1 MRAVI
6 RTTLILGTI
15 SASAFTAP
23 HLVAAKQQ
31 QDVGKPNLVV
41 DISDKQLTLRLG
53 DSVVQTYYVATGQGG
68 YPTPTGNFTI
78 RKLTW
83 NPSWTP
89 PPDAKWAKNKSAT
102 EPGDPKNPM
111 KVVKI
116 FFKEPDY
123 YIHGTGDDDSIGTA
137 ASHGCVRMGTDE
149 VMEVG
154 KWVMEHGGSPQQESW
169 FWRVLHFKNQE
180 KVIYLSQPIPIKV
193 VS

>member
-6 RTTLILGTI
+6 RTAVVLGAI
-15 SASAFTAP
+15 SASAFMAP
-23 HLVAAKQQ
+23 DLAASGRVDPQ
-31 QDVGKPNLVV
+31 PYMIA
-41 DISDKQLTLRLG
+41 DISDKQLTLMLG
-53 DSVVQTYYVATGQGG
+53 DSVVQTYYIATGQDG

-89 PPDAKWAKNKSAT
+89 PPGAKWAKNKKAT
-102 EPGDPKNPM
+102 DPGDPKNPM

-123 YIHGTGDDDSIGTA
+123 YIHGTGDVESIGSA
-137 ASHGCVRMGTDE
+137 ASHGCMRMDPDD

-154 KWVMEHGGSPQQESW
+154 KWVMEHGGSPQEESW
-169 FWRVLHFKNQE
+169 FWRVLHFRNQE

-193 VS
+193 VE

>member
-1 MRAVI
+1 MRALI
-6 RTTLILGTI
+6 RTAVILGTI
-15 SASAFTAP
+15 SASALMAP
-23 HLVAAKQQ
+23 DVMASGKQDPQ
-31 QDVGKPNLVV
+31 PNLVAS
-41 DISDKQLTLRLG
+41 ISNKQLLLKLG
-53 DSVVQTYYVATGQGG
+53 DSVVQTYYVATGQDN

-102 EPGDPKNPM
+102 APGDPKNPM

-123 YIHGTGDDDSIGTA
+123 YIHGTGDVESIGSA
-137 ASHGCVRMGTDE
+137 ASHGCLRMDPDE

-154 KWVMEHGGSPQQESW
+154 KWVMENGGSAQQENW
-169 FWRVLHFKNQE
+169 FMRVLHFRNEE

-193 VS
+193 IA

>member
-6 RTTLILGTI
+6 RTAVILGAI
-15 SASAFTAP
+15 SASAMMAP
-23 HLVAAKQQ
+23 DLMASGRVDPQPYLIA
-31 QDVGKPNLVV
+31 
-41 DISDKQLTLRLG
+41 DISDKQLTLMLG
-53 DSVVQTYYVATGQGG
+53 DSVVQTYYIATGQDG

-89 PPDAKWAKNKSAT
+89 PPGAKWAKNKKAT
-102 EPGDPKNPM
+102 DPGDPKNPM

-123 YIHGTGDDDSIGTA
+123 YIHGTGDVESIGTA
-137 ASHGCVRMGTDE
+137 ASHGCMRMDPDD
-149 VMEVG
+149 VIEVG
-154 KWVMEHGGSPQQESW
+154 KWVMEHGGSPQEENW
-169 FWRVLHFKNQE
+169 FWRVLHFRNQE

-193 VS
+193 VE

>member
-6 RTTLILGTI
+6 RTAIILGTL
-15 SASAFTAP
+15 SASALMEP
-23 HLVAAKQQ
+23 GVMAAGRQE
-31 QDVGKPNLVV
+31 GAKPSLIV
-41 DISDKQLTLRLG
+41 DISDKQLTLKLG

-68 YPTPTGNFTI
+68 YPTPTGTFTI

-83 NPSWTP
+83 NPRWTP
-89 PPDAKWAKNKSAT
+89 PPGAVWAKNKTAT
-102 EPGDPKNPM
+102 EPGDPRNPM

-123 YIHGTGDDDSIGTA
+123 YIHGTGDDDSIGSA
-137 ASHGCVRMGTDE
+137 ASHGCVRMGADE

-154 KWVMEHGGSPQQESW
+154 KWVMDNGGSPQQENW
-169 FWRVLHFKNQE
+169 FMRVLHFRNEE

-193 VS
+193 VA